1 MWCGWRLLLML
12 NVENLAVSF
21 NTPDGVVNA
30 VRGVSFDL
38 AEGETLA
45 VVGESGSGKSQTM
58 MALLGLLAGNG
69 ELSGSAQFEGQELVG
84 ADERTLLNVRG
95 DRIGL
100 IFQDPMTSLNPYLPI
115 GLQMAEVLE
124 VHRGLSRKAAL
135 AESLAMLNA
144 VHMPDAERRLK
155 QYPYEFSGGQ
165 RQRVMI
171 AMALLCK
178 PKLLIA
184 DEPTTALDVT
194 IQAEIL
200 KLLQE
205 VQQQF
210 GTSIIFITHDLAVAS
225 QLCDRVMVMR
235 HGEVLEQGDA
245 AQLFA
250 NPKAPYTRA
259 LLDCLPDMQ
268 TQQARL
274 ATVESVESGWT
285 IQALPKPQ
293 VGELLLSANNL
304 AVDYRLANGKTFTA
318 AEAVSFELR
327 QGETLGVVGESGS
340 GKSSVARA
348 LLGLN
353 PISRGDGKWRGQSL
367 NALSHADWRALRRHM
382 QVVFQ
387 DPLAS
392 LNPRQTIGDS
402 VAEPLT
408 VFEPSLDRKQR
419 LDKAAYWLEKVG
431 LSRDMLNRYP
441 HEFSGGQCQR
451 IGIARALILE
461 PSLLICDE
469 AVSALDVSVQ
479 AQVLNL
485 LQDLQSEYGLA
496 LLFIAHDLSVVKHV
510 SDRVLVMSR
519 GKVVEQGDAE
529 QIYQSPQHSYT
540 RSLIAAVPQLH
551 SET

>member
-1 MWCGWRLLLML
+1 ML
-12 NVENLAVSF
+12 KVQNLAVNF

-69 ELSGSAQFEGQELVG
+69 EVSGSAQFEGQELIG
-84 ADERTLLNVRG
+84 ADDKTLLNVRG

-155 QYPYEFSGGQ
+155 QYPHEFSGGQ

-205 VQQQF
+205 IQQQF

-235 HGEVLEQGDA
+235 HGEVLEQGNA
-245 AQLFA
+245 TQLFE
-250 NPKAPYTRA
+250 NPQAPYTKA
-259 LLDCLPDMQ
+259 LLDCLPNMQ
-268 TQQARL
+268 TQQLRL
-274 ATVESVESGWT
+274 ATVESVENGTDPNGSVPDRVAPGN
-285 IQALPKPQ
+285 
-293 VGELLLSANNL
+293 VLLSVCDL
-304 AVDYRLANGKTFTA
+304 AVDYKLASGKSFTA
-318 AEAVSFELR
+318 VEGVSFELR

-340 GKSSVARA
+340 GKSSAARA

-353 PISRGDGKWRGQSL
+353 PISRGDVEWRGQSL
-367 NALSHADWRALRRHM
+367 NALSQADWRALRRHM

-461 PSLLICDE
+461 PPLLICDE

-496 LLFIAHDLSVVKHV
+496 LLFIAHDLSVVKHI
-510 SDRVLVMSR
+510 SDRVLVMSQ
-519 GKVVEQGDAE
+519 GQVVEQGDAE
-529 QIYQSPQHSYT
+529 QIYQAPQHAYT
-540 RSLIAAVPQLH
+540 QSLIKAVPQLH

>member
-1 MWCGWRLLLML
+1 ML
-12 NVENLAVSF
+12 NVKNLAVGF

-69 ELSGSAQFEGQELVG
+69 TVSGSAQFEGQQLIG
-84 ADERTLLNVRG
+84 ADEKTLLNVRG

-135 AESLAMLNA
+135 AESLAMLQA
-144 VHMPDAERRLK
+144 VYMPDAERRLK
-155 QYPYEFSGGQ
+155 QYPHEFSGGQ

-200 KLLQE
+200 KLLKE
-205 VQQQF
+205 IQQQF

-250 NPKAPYTRA
+250 NPQAPYTRA
-259 LLDCLPDMQ
+259 LLDCLPNMQ

-274 ATVESVESGWT
+274 ATVESVESGKA
-285 IQALPKPQ
+285 IQTLPKPE

-353 PISRGDGKWRGQSL
+353 PISRGDAEWRGQSL
-367 NALSHADWRALRRHM
+367 GALSNADWRALRRHM

-496 LLFIAHDLSVVKHV
+496 LLFIAHDLSVVKHI
-510 SDRVLVMSR
+510 SDRVLVMSQ
-519 GKVVEQGDAE
+519 GKVVEQGDADK
-529 QIYQSPQHSYT
+529 IYQSPQHAYT
-540 RSLIAAVPQLH
+540 QSLIQAVPQLA
-551 SET
+551 SES

>member
-1 MWCGWRLLLML
+1 ML
-12 NVENLAVSF
+12 EVQNLAVNF

-69 ELSGSAQFEGQELVG
+69 EVSGSAQFEGQELIG
-84 ADERTLLNVRG
+84 ADEKTLLNVRG

-124 VHRGLSRKAAL
+124 MHRGLSRKAAL

-155 QYPYEFSGGQ
+155 QYPHEFSGGQ

-194 IQAEIL
+194 IQADIL
-200 KLLQE
+200 KLLKE
-205 VQQQF
+205 IQQQF

-250 NPKAPYTRA
+250 NPQAPYTKA
-259 LLDCLPDMQ
+259 LLDCLPNMQ

-274 ATVESVESGWT
+274 ATVDSVESGKA

-293 VGELLLSANNL
+293 VGELLLSAKNL
-304 AVDYRLANGKTFTA
+304 AVDYRLASGKTFTA

-353 PISRGDGKWRGQSL
+353 PISRGDAEWRGESL
-367 NALSHADWRALRRHM
+367 NGLSHADWRALRRHM

-496 LLFIAHDLSVVKHV
+496 LLFIAHDLSVVKHI
-510 SDRVLVMSR
+510 SDRVLVMSQ

-529 QIYQSPQHSYT
+529 QIYQSPQHPYT
-540 RSLIAAVPQLH
+540 RSLIEAVPQLA
-551 SET
+551 SES

>member
-1 MWCGWRLLLML
+1 
-12 NVENLAVSF
+12 
-21 NTPDGVVNA
+21 
-30 VRGVSFDL
+30 
-38 AEGETLA
+38 
-45 VVGESGSGKSQTM
+45 
-58 MALLGLLAGNG
+58 
-69 ELSGSAQFEGQELVG
+69 
-84 ADERTLLNVRG
+84 
-95 DRIGL
+95 
-100 IFQDPMTSLNPYLPI
+100 
-115 GLQMAEVLE
+115 
-124 VHRGLSRKAAL
+124 
-135 AESLAMLNA
+135 
-144 VHMPDAERRLK
+144 
-155 QYPYEFSGGQ
+155 
-165 RQRVMI
+165 
-171 AMALLCK
+171 
-178 PKLLIA
+178 
-184 DEPTTALDVT
+184 
-194 IQAEIL
+194 
-200 KLLQE
+200 
-205 VQQQF
+205 
-210 GTSIIFITHDLAVAS
+210 
-225 QLCDRVMVMR
+225 
-235 HGEVLEQGDA
+235 
-245 AQLFA
+245 
-250 NPKAPYTRA
+250 
-259 LLDCLPDMQ
+259 MQ

-274 ATVESVESGWT
+274 ATVESVESGKA
-285 IQALPKPQ
+285 IRALPKPQ

-318 AEAVSFELR
+318 AEAVGFELR

-353 PISRGDGKWRGQSL
+353 PISRGDVEWRGKSL
-367 NALSHADWRALRRHM
+367 SALSHADWRALRRHM

-402 VAEPLT
+402 AAEPLT

-485 LQDLQSEYGLA
+485 LQDLQSEYGMA
-496 LLFIAHDLSVVKHV
+496 LLFIAHDLSVVKHI
-510 SDRVLVMSR
+510 SDRVLVMSQ

-551 SET
+551 S

>member
-1 MWCGWRLLLML
+1 ML
-12 NVENLAVSF
+12 SVKNLAVGF
-21 NTPDGVVNA
+21 KTPYGVVSA

-58 MALLGLLAGNG
+58 MAMLGLLAGNG
-69 ELSGSAQFEGQELVG
+69 AVSGSAKFEGQELIG
-84 ADERTLLNVRG
+84 ADDKVLLKVRG

-144 VHMPDAERRLK
+144 VRMPDAERRLK
-155 QYPYEFSGGQ
+155 QYPHEFSGGQ

-194 IQAEIL
+194 IQAEIISLL
-200 KLLQE
+200 KDI
-205 VQQQF
+205 QQQF

-225 QLCDRVMVMR
+225 QLCNHVLVMR
-235 HGEVLEQGDA
+235 HGEVLETGSA
-245 AQLFA
+245 AELFA

-259 LLDCLPDMQ
+259 LLDCLPNMH
-268 TQQARL
+268 TQQLRL
-274 ATVESVESGWT
+274 ATVESVENGT
-285 IQALPKPQ
+285 PPQALPKPE
-293 VGELLLSANNL
+293 VGESLLRVNEL
-304 AVDYRLANGKTFTA
+304 AIDYRLANGTFFRA
-318 AEAVSFELR
+318 AENVSFELSG
-327 QGETLGVVGESGS
+327 GETLGIVGESGS

-348 LLGLN
+348 VLGLN
-353 PISRGDGKWRGQSL
+353 PMSDGEILWRGKPL
-367 NALSHADWRALRRHM
+367 NRFNAADWKSMRQQV

-408 VFEPSLDRKQR
+408 VFNPSLSRRERLQR
-419 LDKAAYWLEKVG
+419 AAHWLDKVG
-431 LSRDMLNRYP
+431 LSAGMLSRYP

-461 PSLLICDE
+461 PQMLICDE

-496 LLFIAHDLSVVKHV
+496 LLFIAHDLSVVKHM
-510 SDRVLVMSR
+510 SDRVLVMSQ
-519 GKVVEQGDAE
+519 GQVVEQGAAE
-529 QIYQSPQHSYT
+529 QIYRAPQHAYT
-540 RSLIAAVPQLH
+540 QSLIQAVPQLRP
-551 SET
+551 ET

>member
-1 MWCGWRLLLML
+1 M
-12 NVENLAVSF
+12 LAVSNLNVTF
-21 NTPDGVVNA
+21 NSADGDINA
-30 VRGVSFDL
+30 VRNVSFNVG
-38 AEGETLA
+38 EGEILG

-69 ELSGSAQFEGQELVG
+69 QVSGSAKFIGEELIG
-84 ADERTLLNVRG
+84 ADDSDLLKIRG
-95 DRIGL
+95 DRVGF

-115 GLQMAEVLE
+115 GTQMAEVLE
-124 VHRGLSRKAAL
+124 QHRGLSRKEAL
-135 AESLAMLNA
+135 AESLVMLQA
-144 VHMPDAERRLK
+144 VRMPDAERRLK
-155 QYPYEFSGGQ
+155 QYPHEFSGGQ

-200 KLLQE
+200 TLLRDIQK
-205 VQQQF
+205 QF
-210 GTSIIFITHDLAVAS
+210 GSSIIFITHDLAVAA
-225 QLCDRVMVMR
+225 QLCNRVMVMR
-235 HGEVLEQGDA
+235 HGEVLEQGTADVV
-245 AQLFA
+245 LR
-250 NPKAPYTRA
+250 NPQHVYTRA
-259 LLDCLPDMQ
+259 LLDCIPNIQ
-268 TQQARL
+268 KPQSRL
-274 ATVESVESGWT
+274 ATVEDYEVGRPASVAAT
-285 IQALPKPQ
+285 KPEL
-293 VGELLLSANNL
+293 GETLLRVENL
-304 AVDYRLANGKTFTA
+304 AVDYRLASGKVFTA
-318 AEAVSFELR
+318 ASDINFELK

-353 PISRGDGKWRGQSL
+353 PISRGQVYWRGQSL
-367 NALSHADWRALRRHM
+367 AKLKASEWQLLRREV

-408 VFEPSLDRKQR
+408 VFEPSLSRVQR
-419 LDKAAYWLEKVG
+419 LQQAAGCLQRVG
-431 LSRDMLNRYP
+431 LEGDILSRYP

-451 IGIARALILE
+451 IGIARALILQ
-461 PSLLICDE
+461 PKLLICDE

-485 LQDLQSEYGLA
+485 LQDLQAETGLA
-496 LLFIAHDLSVVKHV
+496 LLFIAHDLSVVQHL
-510 SDRVLVMSR
+510 SDRVLVMQQ
-519 GKVVEQGDAE
+519 GKVVEQASAE
-529 QIYQSPQHSYT
+529 AIYQRPQHAYT
-540 RSLIAAVPQLH
+540 RELLAAVPQLQ
-551 SET
+551 SES